1 MKLIN
6 EELKFNSMIDA
17 IEKFG
22 KVGFND
28 DGVDLD
34 GIALNLLRLNA
45 VGDESMHVIE
55 DSMFE
60 NRGYKCVTTNPIY
73 EWSTLNGFR
82 FLIGDHYYKCNENNV
97 PVARLTIK
105 NGSWELF
112 GSRELVES
120 IAKVAKT
127 CYVEVEYE
135 KDVVVGLELTGFTD
149 RGPDFKKVTMKHEKE
164 LLPEFY
170 PYLDGG
176 FQELIK
182 EFLISDESILILGGI
197 PGSGKTVGMRETM
210 ISLGLRPLI
219 AQDAQAI
226 RHPAFINTFFS
237 VYDSMFNSEVKEE
250 NKQYEIKTDW
260 HFNTLKLVQDIM
272 PENKNNNG
280 KVSIEDGRMSIMPS
294 YFMISS
300 RGNASEESEKDKTFK
315 IPEITVED
323 GDLKTLPIMFVEDAD
338 ALLVALKD
346 GNELMQNLRNRTDG
360 ITKTKPVKIVFTT
373 NRTNSDEFD
382 QPLLRDGRCFGFYPF
397 PLLTPEQAIAA
408 RKAAG
413 MEDFEEVPTRDI
425 ALATALAKP
434 RKKIFIDKNT
444 KRFFAQ

>member
-1 MKLIN
+1 MFH
-6 EELKFNSMIDA
+6 EEDQ
-17 IEKFG
+17 
-22 KVGFND
+22 
-28 DGVDLD
+28 GVR
-34 GIALNLLRLNA
+34 GITPELL
-45 VGDESMHVIE
+45 IE
-55 DSMFE
+55 DLAR
-60 NRGYKCVTTNPIY
+60 NDAGYVLEVTTDGY
-73 EWSTLNGFR
+73 
-82 FLIGDHYYKCNENNV
+82 GDN
-97 PVARLTIK
+97 ALTE
-105 NGSWELF
+105 G
-112 GSRELVES
+112 
-120 IAKVAKT
+120 
-127 CYVEVEYE
+127 
-135 KDVVVGLELTGFTD
+135 
-149 RGPDFKKVTMKHEKE
+149 GPDFKKVTMKHEKE

-197 PGSGKTVGMRETM
+197 PGSGKTVGMCETM

-250 NKQYEIKTDW
+250 NKQYEVKTDW
-260 HFNTLKLVQDIM
+260 HFNALKLIQDIM

-294 YFMISS
+294 YSMISS
-300 RGNASEESEKDKTFK
+300 RRNASEESEKDATFK
-315 IPEITVED
+315 IPE
-323 GDLKTLPIMFVEDAD
+323 
-338 ALLVALKD
+338 
-346 GNELMQNLRNRTDG
+346 
-360 ITKTKPVKIVFTT
+360 
-373 NRTNSDEFD
+373 
-382 QPLLRDGRCFGFYPF
+382 
-397 PLLTPEQAIAA
+397 IAA

-413 MEDFEEVPTRDI
+413 MEDFEEEPTRDI